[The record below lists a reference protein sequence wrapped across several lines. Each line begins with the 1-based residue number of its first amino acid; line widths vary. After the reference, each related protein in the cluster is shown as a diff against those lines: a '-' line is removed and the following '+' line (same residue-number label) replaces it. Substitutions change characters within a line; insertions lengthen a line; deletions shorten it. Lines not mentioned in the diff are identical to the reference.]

1 MCFALGVFNSLTGIV
16 ALLIFLPNIVELV
29 GKVNHEYQLN
39 EITMTYYLMISLLA
53 GASMANVFVYKLA
66 RKTIFLGGT
75 GVICVCLCWSAVFM
89 ELRMGTPLVMCL
101 CLL

>member
-1 MCFALGVFNSLTGIV
+1 MTGIV

-53 GASMANVFVYKLA
+53 GASMANIFVYKLA
-66 RKTIFLGGT
+66 RKTIFIGGT
-75 GVICVCLCWSAVFM
+75 AVICVCLCWSAVFM
-89 ELRMGTPLVMCL
+89 ELRMGAPLLICL